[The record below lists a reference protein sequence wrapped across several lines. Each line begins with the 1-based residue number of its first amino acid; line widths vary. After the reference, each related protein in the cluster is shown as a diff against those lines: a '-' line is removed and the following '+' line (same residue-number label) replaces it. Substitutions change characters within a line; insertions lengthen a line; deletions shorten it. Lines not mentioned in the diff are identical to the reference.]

1 VEYSRNQDRAGPA
14 RQPPR
19 VVFAMSTFVKILL
32 GVAVV
37 SAQALDINATQH
49 ILGPPYNGNEN
60 EFLAHPFVHPN
71 GYAEAWA
78 ATLASDGLQYII
90 TRRWNE
96 NVQSALWS
104 ARALAHMNAALQ
116 INAQMRQFNA
126 AQAQSMSVQYQ
137 IQAPAVEHP

>member
-1 VEYSRNQDRAGPA
+1 MLI
-14 RQPPR
+14 
-19 VVFAMSTFVKILL
+19 AMSTLVKILL

-49 ILGPPYNGNEN
+49 ILGPPYNGTEN

-78 ATLASDGLQYII
+78 ATLASDGLQYVI

-104 ARALAHMNAALQ
+104 ARALAHLNAALQ

-126 AQAQSMSVQYQ
+126 AQAPPPASVEVR
-137 IQAPAVEHP
+137 IETPAVTPP

>member
-1 VEYSRNQDRAGPA
+1 
-14 RQPPR
+14 
-19 VVFAMSTFVKILL
+19 
-32 GVAVV
+32 
-37 SAQALDINATQH
+37 
-49 ILGPPYNGNEN
+49 
-60 EFLAHPFVHPN
+60 VHPN